1 MQKKTFYGEYTL
13 LHWIELILTKNIV
26 LPKYQRC
33 FVWKKEQVENF
44 LRKLKEGIFV
54 PPVIIGALDYG
65 ATSQNIILD
74 GQQRLTSILLG
85 YLGIFP
91 KDNAFKRSDE
101 LLYTSDSNDSDDNDD
116 DDEIMIEWT
125 FTLLTNDSR
134 NKSKADI
141 LGNINNT
148 KYELLDNSACLGD
161 DFINEFYLGFS
172 YIVPHAVSEQ
182 VQQKFYSTVFHDIN
196 QQGVALR
203 GQESRRSLYYLN
215 AELVKFFE
223 PDQIINILKLN
234 QGGRIFRYDYVRA
247 LSFLTQ
253 FYNDGNED
261 SIAKNC
267 KSQERFELYFEQY
280 INTVVTDADSSIFGK
295 FSTMIGVD
303 NIISRTTKLKD
314 SIETMGFNNTFA
326 NGIIEADT
334 KLFGLIYQ
342 IVFNDKS
349 IDATRIGELRNEL
362 EALFIEFKSDNNHRS
377 SGLTYIR
384 KRIRKSIDIY
394 AKYVI

>member
-54 PPVIIGALDYG
+54 PPVIIGALDYE

-85 YLGIFP
+85 YLGIYP

-101 LLYTSDSNDSDDNDD
+101 LLYTSDSNDGDDND

-125 FTLLTNDSR
+125 FTLLTNDCR

-148 KYELLDNSACLGD
+148 KYELLDNSARLGD

-172 YIVPHAVSEQ
+172 YIVPQAVSEQ

-234 QGGRIFRYDYVRA
+234 QGGRVFRYDYVRA

>member
-85 YLGIFP
+85 YLGIYP

-101 LLYTSDSNDSDDNDD
+101 LLYTSDSNDGDDND

-125 FTLLTNDSR
+125 FTLLTNDCR

-148 KYELLDNSACLGD
+148 KYELLDNSARLGD

-172 YIVPHAVSEQ
+172 YIVPQAVSEQ

-234 QGGRIFRYDYVRA
+234 QGGRVFRYDYVRA

-349 IDATRIGELRNEL
+349 IDATRIGELKNEL